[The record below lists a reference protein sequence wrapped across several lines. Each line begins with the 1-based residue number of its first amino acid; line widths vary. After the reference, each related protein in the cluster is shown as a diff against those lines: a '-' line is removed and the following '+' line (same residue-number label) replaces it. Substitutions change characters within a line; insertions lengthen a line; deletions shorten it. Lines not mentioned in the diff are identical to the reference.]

1 MDINKLSDDEKTA
14 LMKEYVALKTKNA
27 LYKKA
32 VSDMN
37 KKIKEL
43 DPLMLGIV
51 KEITEKSGNTTVELA
66 KSGASMAVKVSR
78 RQEPSNK
85 DDVINTII
93 GTVADKK
100 KAEELINKLYNRP
113 KTETEILSFTLTKEA
128 KETIETQAREL

>member
-100 KAEELINKLYNRP
+100 RQRSLSTNFTIAPRP
-113 KTETEILSFTLTKEA
+113 RQRFSHSP
-128 KETIETQAREL
+128 